1 MQITKEILYGI
12 LDAYVYEIIFVD
24 RNHTVC
30 YMNKTAKQRYGD
42 RVQVGKS
49 LFNSFFSLNNIRHI
63 VEGNSLYVVGALYR
77 GKHFGHSKRLAAMFF
92 LTSIR

>member
-30 YMNKTAKQRYGD
+30 YMNKTAKQRYGGS
-42 RVQVGKS
+42 RS
-49 LFNSFFSLNNIRHI
+49 SR
-63 VEGNSLYVVGALYR
+63 
-77 GKHFGHSKRLAAMFF
+77 
-92 LTSIR
+92 